1 MGRSSLVLCLDP
13 KKWGKSNGKSRKHRQ
28 YQHQCLEGVN
38 HKTTEVAL
46 NLLAQKGLLLD
57 PSPSRRRKI
66 VLPENN
72 APSALRVAIV
82 DFDAPSKGS
91 GYMIDLRHRLVK
103 AGHVA
108 LRADK
113 TLEGLRVYSPKPP
126 ITTTFPPKANS
137 WECPCVGAIT

>member
-13 KKWGKSNGKSRKHRQ
+13 KKWGKSNGKSRKHRH
-28 YQHQCLEGVN
+28 YQHQSLEGVN